1 MASRMARAVLLMSM
15 LMLFTITGTQQGLA
29 QTGQRCFEETGYCI
43 AGAIRT
49 YWEQQGGLAVF
60 GYPITEQR
68 EETIEGTTLPVQWF
82 ERDRLEDHGA
92 QGVMAGRLGAD
103 VLAQRGT
110 PWQSYPRVESAD
122 AGCTFFPETGHSVCE
137 PFLSYWQ
144 QQGGLQRFGYP
155 ITQAIEE
162 TIGDWTGTVQYFE
175 RRRMEHHPQNDPP
188 YDVLLGLLGK
198 EMNPTATTAPQTG
211 SGGSGS
217 TVPAGWQ
224 EFTPPDGSFSVLMPG
239 TPQEDRS
246 TSQSGSGQIETVS
259 FLIEASSGSVAYA
272 VSYTD
277 FPPDFLAS
285 IDNRELLNLA
295 VEQQMQQRDFTI
307 MGQHDITMDGHA
319 GVEFTATGTIEGLAS
334 TAKSRVYMV
343 NNRFYMLICVA
354 ANEYY
359 SEADANRFLESF
371 TLLP

>member
-1 MASRMARAVLLMSM
+1 MASPIARTVLLMSM
-15 LMLFTITGTQQGLA
+15 LILFITAGTQQGLA
-29 QTGQRCFEETGYCI
+29 QTDQRCFEETGYCI
-43 AGAIRT
+43 AGAIRA
-49 YWEQQGGLAVF
+49 YWEQNGGLSVF

-68 EETIEGTTLPVQWF
+68 AETIEGMTFPVQWF

-103 VLAQRGT
+103 ILAQRGT
-110 PWQSYPRVESAD
+110 PWESYPQVESA
-122 AGCTFFPETGHSVCE
+122 AEGCTFFPETSHSVCE

-144 QQGGLQRFGYP
+144 QHGGLERFGYP
-155 ITQAIEE
+155 ITQAMEE

-175 RRRMEHHPQNDPP
+175 RRRMEHHPENAPP

-211 SGGSGS
+211 TGGSGS
-217 TVPAGWQ
+217 TAPASWQ
-224 EFTPPDGSFSVLMPG
+224 EFTPPDGGFSVLMPG

-246 TSQSGSGQIETVS
+246 TSQSDFGQIETVN
-259 FLIEASSGSVAYA
+259 FIVEASSGSVAYV
-272 VSYTD
+272 VSYAD
-277 FPPDFLAS
+277 FPPELLAS
-285 IDNRELLNLA
+285 IDPQQVLNLA
-295 VEQQMQQRDFTI
+295 VEQQMQQRNFTI
-307 MGQHDITMDGHA
+307 MNHRDITLNGHA

-354 ANEYY
+354 VNDYY
-359 SEADANRFLESF
+359 SEEDATRFLESF
-371 TLLP
+371 TLQP